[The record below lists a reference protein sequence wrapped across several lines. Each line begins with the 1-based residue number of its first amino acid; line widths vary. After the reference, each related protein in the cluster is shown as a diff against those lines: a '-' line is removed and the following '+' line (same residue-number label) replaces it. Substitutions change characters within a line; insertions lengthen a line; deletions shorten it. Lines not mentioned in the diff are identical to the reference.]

1 METFTLSRK
10 ELHRPG
16 LVKAACAGRIT
27 TRQAAQALGLSLR
40 QTRRLKRRFETEGA
54 AGLPHRSRGR
64 PSQRR
69 LPRATREEVIRLI
82 LGTDPK
88 SETRG
93 VGQPRV

>member
-40 QTRRLKRRFETEGA
+40 QKPKGPRGCLIAVGA
-54 AGLPHRSRGR
+54 GR
-64 PSQRR
+64 PRAGC
-69 LPRATREEVIRLI
+69 PRPPGTR
-82 LGTDPK
+82 
-88 SETRG
+88 SSA
-93 VGQPRV
+93 